1 MSFYTELQVRYT
13 DFDTIDLST
22 EKQKILEILT
32 EDSIHEDVY
41 DALVD
46 AFTNGH
52 AGLRIDSV
60 YCLELIEKIT
70 ALFPNANFEC
80 RGLGEEYFYTWILCV
95 VKMARS
101 FLAASLG
108 KPKILLYKDNPIHF
122 CTF

>member
-1 MSFYTELQVRYT
+1 MSFYTEPQVRYT

-41 DALVD
+41 GDLVHAFSDAQ
-46 AFTNGH
+46 
-52 AGLRIDSV
+52 AGLNVDPV
-60 YCLELIEKIT
+60 YCLQLIEKIT

-95 VKMARS
+95 ENGQIIFS
-101 FLAASLG
+101 S
-108 KPKILLYKDNPIHF
+108 KPWETENPFI
-122 CTF
+122 

>member
-22 EKQKILEILT
+22 EKQNILEILT

-41 DALVD
+41 NALVD
-46 AFTNGH
+46 AFSNDQ
-52 AGLRIDSV
+52 AGLNVDPV

-95 VKMARS
+95 ENGQIIFS
-101 FLAASLG
+101 S
-108 KPKILLYKDNPIHF
+108 KPWETENPFI
-122 CTF
+122 

>member
-41 DALVD
+41 GDLVH
-46 AFTNGH
+46 AFSDGQ
-52 AGLRIDSV
+52 AGLNVDPV
-60 YCLELIEKIT
+60 YCLQFIEKIT

-95 VKMARS
+95 ENGQIIFS
-101 FLAASLG
+101 S
-108 KPKILLYKDNPIHF
+108 KPWETENPFI
-122 CTF
+122 

>member
-41 DALVD
+41 GDLVE
-46 AFTNGH
+46 AFTNEQ
-52 AGLRIDSV
+52 AGLNVHPV
-60 YCLELIEKIT
+60 YCLQLIEKIT

-95 VKMARS
+95 ENGQIIFS
-101 FLAASLG
+101 S
-108 KPKILLYKDNPIHF
+108 KPWESENPFI
-122 CTF
+122 

>member
-22 EKQKILEILT
+22 EKQNILEILT

-41 DALVD
+41 NALVD
-46 AFTNGH
+46 AFSNGQ
-52 AGLRIDSV
+52 AGLNVDPV

-80 RGLGEEYFYTWILCV
+80 RGLGEEYFYTWILC
-95 VKMARS
+95 AENGQIIFS
-101 FLAASLG
+101 S
-108 KPKILLYKDNPIHF
+108 KPWETENPFI
-122 CTF
+122 

>member
-22 EKQKILEILT
+22 EKQNILEILT

-41 DALVD
+41 NALVD
-46 AFTNGH
+46 AFSNGQV
-52 AGLRIDSV
+52 GLNVDPV

-95 VKMARS
+95 ENGQIIFS
-101 FLAASLG
+101 S
-108 KPKILLYKDNPIHF
+108 KPWETENPFI
-122 CTF
+122 

>member
-22 EKQKILEILT
+22 EKQKILEILK

-41 DALVD
+41 GALVD
-46 AFTNGH
+46 AFSDGQ
-52 AGLRIDSV
+52 AGLHIDPI
-60 YCLELIEKIT
+60 YCEIIIEKIT

-95 VKMARS
+95 ENGQIIFS
-101 FLAASLG
+101 S
-108 KPKILLYKDNPIHF
+108 KPWETENPFI
-122 CTF
+122 

>member
-22 EKQKILEILT
+22 EKQEILEILK

-41 DALVD
+41 GNLVD
-46 AFTNGH
+46 AFSDGQ
-52 AGLRIDSV
+52 AGLNVDPV
-60 YCLELIEKIT
+60 YCLQLIEKIT

-95 VKMARS
+95 ENGQIIFS
-101 FLAASLG
+101 S
-108 KPKILLYKDNPIHF
+108 KPWETENPFI
-122 CTF
+122 

>member
-22 EKQKILEILT
+22 EKQNILEILT

-41 DALVD
+41 NALVD
-46 AFTNGH
+46 AFSNGQ
-52 AGLRIDSV
+52 AGLNVDPV

-70 ALFPNANFEC
+70 ALFSNANFEC

-95 VKMARS
+95 ENGQIIFS
-101 FLAASLG
+101 S
-108 KPKILLYKDNPIHF
+108 KPWETENPFI
-122 CTF
+122 

>member
-22 EKQKILEILT
+22 EKQNILEILT

-41 DALVD
+41 NALVD
-46 AFTNGH
+46 AFSNGQ
-52 AGLRIDSV
+52 AGLNVDPI

-95 VKMARS
+95 ENGQIIFS
-101 FLAASLG
+101 S
-108 KPKILLYKDNPIHF
+108 KPWETENPFI
-122 CTF
+122 

>member
-22 EKQKILEILT
+22 EKQNILEILT

-41 DALVD
+41 NALVD
-46 AFTNGH
+46 AFSNGQ
-52 AGLRIDSV
+52 AGLNVDPV

-80 RGLGEEYFYTWILCV
+80 RGLGEECFYTWILCV
-95 VKMARS
+95 ENGQIIFS
-101 FLAASLG
+101 S
-108 KPKILLYKDNPIHF
+108 KPWETENPFI
-122 CTF
+122 

>member
-22 EKQKILEILT
+22 EKQNILGILT

-41 DALVD
+41 NALVD
-46 AFTNGH
+46 AFSNGQ
-52 AGLRIDSV
+52 AGLNVDPV

-95 VKMARS
+95 ENGQIIFS
-101 FLAASLG
+101 S
-108 KPKILLYKDNPIHF
+108 KPWETENPFI
-122 CTF
+122 

>member
-1 MSFYTELQVRYT
+1 MRFYTELQVRYT

-41 DALVD
+41 GDLVH
-46 AFTNGH
+46 AFSDGQ
-52 AGLRIDSV
+52 AGLNVDPV
-60 YCLELIEKIT
+60 YCLQLIEKIT

-95 VKMARS
+95 ENGQIIFS
-101 FLAASLG
+101 S
-108 KPKILLYKDNPIHF
+108 KPWETENPFI
-122 CTF
+122 

>member
-22 EKQKILEILT
+22 EKQNILEILT

-41 DALVD
+41 NALVD
-46 AFTNGH
+46 AFSNGQ
-52 AGLRIDSV
+52 AGLNVDPV

-80 RGLGEEYFYTWILCV
+80 RGLGEEYFYKWILCV
-95 VKMARS
+95 ENGQIIFS
-101 FLAASLG
+101 S
-108 KPKILLYKDNPIHF
+108 KPWETENPFI
-122 CTF
+122 

>member
-13 DFDTIDLST
+13 DFDTIDFST

-41 DALVD
+41 SDLVD
-46 AFTNGH
+46 AFSDGQ
-52 AGLRIDSV
+52 AGFNAHPV
-60 YCLELIEKIT
+60 YCLQLIEKIT

-95 VKMARS
+95 ENGQIIFS
-101 FLAASLG
+101 S
-108 KPKILLYKDNPIHF
+108 KPWETENPFI
-122 CTF
+122 

>member
-22 EKQKILEILT
+22 EKQNILEILT

-41 DALVD
+41 NALVD
-46 AFTNGH
+46 AFSNGQ
-52 AGLRIDSV
+52 AGLNVDPV

-80 RGLGEEYFYTWILCV
+80 RGLG
-95 VKMARS
+95 
-101 FLAASLG
+101 
-108 KPKILLYKDNPIHF
+108 
-122 CTF
+122 

>member
-41 DALVD
+41 GDLVH
-46 AFTNGH
+46 AFSDGQ
-52 AGLRIDSV
+52 AGLNVDPV
-60 YCLELIEKIT
+60 YCLQLIEKIT

-80 RGLGEEYFYTWILCV
+80 RGLGEEYFYTWILC
-95 VKMARS
+95 AENGQIIFS
-101 FLAASLG
+101 S
-108 KPKILLYKDNPIHF
+108 KPWETENPFI
-122 CTF
+122 

>member
-22 EKQKILEILT
+22 EKQNILEILT

-41 DALVD
+41 NALVD
-46 AFTNGH
+46 AFSNGQ
-52 AGLRIDSV
+52 AGLNVDPV

-95 VKMARS
+95 ENGQIIFS
-101 FLAASLG
+101 S
-108 KPKILLYKDNPIHF
+108 KPWETENPFI
-122 CTF
+122 

>member
-22 EKQKILEILT
+22 EKQNILEILT

-41 DALVD
+41 NALVD
-46 AFTNGH
+46 AFSNGQ
-52 AGLRIDSV
+52 AGLNVDPV

-80 RGLGEEYFYTWILCV
+80 RGLGEEYFFYTWILCV
-95 VKMARS
+95 ENGQIIFS
-101 FLAASLG
+101 S
-108 KPKILLYKDNPIHF
+108 KPWETENPFI
-122 CTF
+122 

>member
-1 MSFYTELQVRYT
+1 MQQSHTELQVRYT

-41 DALVD
+41 GDLVH
-46 AFTNGH
+46 AFSDGQ
-52 AGLRIDSV
+52 AGLNVDPV
-60 YCLELIEKIT
+60 YCLQLIEKIT

-95 VKMARS
+95 ENGQIIFS
-101 FLAASLG
+101 S
-108 KPKILLYKDNPIHF
+108 KPWETENPFI
-122 CTF
+122 

>member
-22 EKQKILEILT
+22 EKQNILEILT

-41 DALVD
+41 NALVD
-46 AFTNGH
+46 AFSNGQ
-52 AGLRIDSV
+52 AGLNVDPV

-70 ALFPNANFEC
+70 SLFPNANFEC

-95 VKMARS
+95 ENGQIIFS
-101 FLAASLG
+101 S
-108 KPKILLYKDNPIHF
+108 KPWETENPFI
-122 CTF
+122 

>member
-22 EKQKILEILT
+22 EKQNILEILT

-41 DALVD
+41 NALVD
-46 AFTNGH
+46 AFSNGQ
-52 AGLRIDSV
+52 AGLNVDPV

-95 VKMARS
+95 ENGQIIFS
-101 FLAASLG
+101 S
-108 KPKILLYKDNPIHF
+108 KPWGTENPFI
-122 CTF
+122 

>member
-41 DALVD
+41 SALVD
-46 AFTNGH
+46 AFSDGQ
-52 AGLRIDSV
+52 ASLKVDPV
-60 YCLELIEKIT
+60 YCLQLIEKIT
-70 ALFPNANFEC
+70 PLFPNANFEC

-95 VKMARS
+95 ENGQIIFS
-101 FLAASLG
+101 S
-108 KPKILLYKDNPIHF
+108 KPWETENPFI
-122 CTF
+122 

>member
-22 EKQKILEILT
+22 EKQNILEILT

-41 DALVD
+41 NALVD
-46 AFTNGH
+46 AFSNGQ
-52 AGLRIDSV
+52 AGLNGDPV

-95 VKMARS
+95 ENGQIIFS
-101 FLAASLG
+101 S
-108 KPKILLYKDNPIHF
+108 KPWETENPFI
-122 CTF
+122 

>member
-22 EKQKILEILT
+22 EKQNILEILT

-41 DALVD
+41 NALVD
-46 AFTNGH
+46 AFSNGQ
-52 AGLRIDSV
+52 AGLNVDPV

-70 ALFPNANFEC
+70 ALFLNANFEC

-95 VKMARS
+95 ENGQIIFS
-101 FLAASLG
+101 S
-108 KPKILLYKDNPIHF
+108 KPWETENPFI
-122 CTF
+122 

>member
-1 MSFYTELQVRYT
+1 MSFYTKLQVRYT

-22 EKQKILEILT
+22 EKQNILEILT

-41 DALVD
+41 NALVD
-46 AFTNGH
+46 AFSNGQ
-52 AGLRIDSV
+52 AGLNVDPV

-95 VKMARS
+95 ENGQIIFS
-101 FLAASLG
+101 S
-108 KPKILLYKDNPIHF
+108 KPWETENPFI
-122 CTF
+122 

>member
-22 EKQKILEILT
+22 EKQNILEILT

-41 DALVD
+41 GDLVH
-46 AFTNGH
+46 AFSDGQ
-52 AGLRIDSV
+52 AGLNVDPV
-60 YCLELIEKIT
+60 YCLQLIEKIT

-95 VKMARS
+95 ENGQIIFS
-101 FLAASLG
+101 S
-108 KPKILLYKDNPIHF
+108 KPWETENPFI
-122 CTF
+122 

>member
-32 EDSIHEDVY
+32 EGSIHEDVY
-41 DALVD
+41 GDLVH
-46 AFTNGH
+46 AFSDGQ
-52 AGLRIDSV
+52 AGLNVDPV
-60 YCLELIEKIT
+60 YCLQLIEKIT

-95 VKMARS
+95 ENGQIIFS
-101 FLAASLG
+101 S
-108 KPKILLYKDNPIHF
+108 KPWETENPFI
-122 CTF
+122 

>member
-41 DALVD
+41 GDLVE

-80 RGLGEEYFYTWILCV
+80 RGLGEEYFYTWVLCV
-95 VKMARS
+95 ENGQIIFS
-101 FLAASLG
+101 S
-108 KPKILLYKDNPIHF
+108 KPWETENPFI
-122 CTF
+122 

>member
-41 DALVD
+41 GALVD
-46 AFTNGH
+46 AFSDGQ
-52 AGLRIDSV
+52 AGLNVDPV

-95 VKMARS
+95 ENGQIIFS
-101 FLAASLG
+101 S
-108 KPKILLYKDNPIHF
+108 KPWETENPFI
-122 CTF
+122 

>member
-1 MSFYTELQVRYT
+1 MSFYTELQIRYT

-22 EKQKILEILT
+22 EKQNILEILT

-41 DALVD
+41 NALVD
-46 AFTNGH
+46 AFSNGQ
-52 AGLRIDSV
+52 AGLNVDPV

-95 VKMARS
+95 ENGQIIFS
-101 FLAASLG
+101 S
-108 KPKILLYKDNPIHF
+108 KPWETENPFI
-122 CTF
+122 